1 MDYFD
6 ISANAGAVSLPPMAL
21 GPSSPFGASMNL
33 HVSSLQYLISAI
45 GVSLS
50 LLML

>member
-33 HVSSLQYLISAI
+33 HVTSLHYLMSAI
-45 GVSLS
+45 AVSFS
-50 LLML
+50 LVML